1 MSQDR
6 GAEGGRND
14 GDDARRAV
22 TFMAVKF
29 ALFAILPVVVAAAIV
44 VLTLPD

>member
-1 MSQDR
+1 MS
-6 GAEGGRND
+6 AEQGGSGLPKG

-29 ALFAILPVVVAAAIV
+29 ALFAILPVIVAAAV
-44 VLTLPD
+44 VFFTLPD